1 MINTNASAQRRLN
14 VRKMTVIGVL
24 SAISI
29 MMSMLP
35 FIGYIPIGPTK
46 ATIMHIPVIIGAII
60 EGPVVGATIG
70 LIFGLTSLWNAMTQP
85 TITSIFFLNPLVSIL
100 PRVLIG
106 VVAYYVYQGIYK
118 ISKKVYAAGFMAGLI
133 GSLANTVGVLGM
145 IYVLYAD
152 KYMERIGQAGADAG
166 KWLFTLAATN
176 GVPEALVAAL
186 IVSAVS
192 VSLIRKGKKYKE
204 GLNIC
209 Y

>member
-35 FIGYIPIGPTK
+35 FIGYIPIGSTK

-192 VSLIRKGKKYKE
+192 VSLIRKGKK
-204 GLNIC
+204 
-209 Y
+209 

>member
-1 MINTNASAQRRLN
+1 MYFFMINTNASAQRRLN

-106 VVAYYVYQGIYK
+106 VVAYYVYQGIYE

-133 GSLANTVGVLGM
+133 GSLANTAGVLGM

-192 VSLIRKGKKYKE
+192 VSLIRKGKK
-204 GLNIC
+204 
-209 Y
+209 

>member
-1 MINTNASAQRRLN
+1 MINTNTSVQRRLN

-118 ISKKVYAAGFMAGLI
+118 ISKKVYVSGFMAGLI
-133 GSLANTVGVLGM
+133 GSLANTAGVLGM

-192 VSLIRKGKKYKE
+192 VSLIRKGKK
-204 GLNIC
+204 
-209 Y
+209 

>member
-1 MINTNASAQRRLN
+1 MYFFMINTRASAQRRLN
-14 VRKMTVIGVL
+14 VRKMSVIGVL

-29 MMSMLP
+29 MMSMIP

-46 ATIMHIPVIIGAII
+46 ATIMHVPVIIGAII

-145 IYVLYAD
+145 IYVLYAAQ
-152 KYMERIGQAGADAG
+152 YMERIGQAGANAG

-192 VSLIRKGKKYKE
+192 VSLIRKGKK
-204 GLNIC
+204 
-209 Y
+209 

>member
-186 IVSAVS
+186 SISS
-192 VSLIRKGKKYKE
+192 
-204 GLNIC
+204 IC
-209 Y
+209 VVN

>member
-1 MINTNASAQRRLN
+1 MINTNTSVQRRLN

-192 VSLIRKGKKYKE
+192 VSLIRKGKK
-204 GLNIC
+204 
-209 Y
+209 

>member
-1 MINTNASAQRRLN
+1 MINTQTSVNKRLN

-35 FIGYIPIGPTK
+35 FIGYIPIGPIK

-70 LIFGLTSLWNAMTQP
+70 LIFGLTSLWNAITQP
-85 TITSIFFLNPLVSIL
+85 VILYPLFLNPLVSVL
-100 PRVLIG
+100 PRILIG
-106 VVAYYVYQGIYK
+106 IIAYYVYQGVYK
-118 ISKKVYAAGFMAGLI
+118 LTKKVYASGFVAGLI
-133 GSLANTVGVLGM
+133 GSLVNTVGVLGM
-145 IYVLYAD
+145 IYVLYAE
-152 KYMERIGQAGADAG
+152 KYLILIEQQGASAGNLLLGVA
-166 KWLFTLAATN
+166 FTS

-192 VSLIRKGKKYKE
+192 VALIRKGKK
-204 GLNIC
+204 
-209 Y
+209 

>member
-46 ATIMHIPVIIGAII
+46 ATIMHIPVIIGAIL
-60 EGPVVGATIG
+60 EGAVVGATIG

-192 VSLIRKGKKYKE
+192 VSLIRKGKK
-204 GLNIC
+204 
-209 Y
+209 

>member
-152 KYMERIGQAGADAG
+152 KYMERIGQAGANAG
-166 KWLFTLAATN
+166 KWVFTLAATN

-192 VSLIRKGKKYKE
+192 VSLIRKGKK
-204 GLNIC
+204 
-209 Y
+209 

>member
-118 ISKKVYAAGFMAGLI
+118 ISKKVYVSGFMAGLI
-133 GSLANTVGVLGM
+133 GSLANTAGVLGM

-152 KYMERIGQAGADAG
+152 QYMERIGQAGADAG

-192 VSLIRKGKKYKE
+192 VSLIRKGKK
-204 GLNIC
+204 
-209 Y
+209 

>member
-1 MINTNASAQRRLN
+1 MYFFMINTNASVQKRLN

-192 VSLIRKGKKYKE
+192 VSLIRKGKK
-204 GLNIC
+204 
-209 Y
+209 

>member
-1 MINTNASAQRRLN
+1 MYFFMINTNASAQRRLN
-14 VRKMTVIGVL
+14 VRKMAVIGVL

-133 GSLANTVGVLGM
+133 GSLANTAGVLGM

-152 KYMERIGQAGADAG
+152 QYMERIGQAGADAG

-192 VSLIRKGKKYKE
+192 VSLIRKGKK
-204 GLNIC
+204 
-209 Y
+209 

>member
-133 GSLANTVGVLGM
+133 GSLANTVGVLGI

-192 VSLIRKGKKYKE
+192 VSLIRKGKK
-204 GLNIC
+204 
-209 Y
+209 

>member
-133 GSLANTVGVLGM
+133 GSLANTAGVLGM

-192 VSLIRKGKKYKE
+192 VSLIRKGKK
-204 GLNIC
+204 
-209 Y
+209 

>member
-133 GSLANTVGVLGM
+133 GSLANTAGVLGM

-192 VSLIRKGKKYKE
+192 VALIRKGKK
-204 GLNIC
+204 
-209 Y
+209 

>member
-176 GVPEALVAAL
+176 GVPEALGAAL

-192 VSLIRKGKKYKE
+192 VSLIRKGKK
-204 GLNIC
+204 
-209 Y
+209 

>member
-166 KWLFTLAATN
+166 KCLFTLAATN

-192 VSLIRKGKKYKE
+192 VSLIRKGKK
-204 GLNIC
+204 
-209 Y
+209 

>member
-176 GVPEALVAAL
+176 GVPEALVSAL

-192 VSLIRKGKKYKE
+192 VSLIRKGKK
-204 GLNIC
+204 
-209 Y
+209 

>member
-1 MINTNASAQRRLN
+1 MYFFMINTNASAQRRLN
-14 VRKMTVIGVL
+14 VRKMAVIGVL

-152 KYMERIGQAGADAG
+152 QYMERIGQAGADAG

-192 VSLIRKGKKYKE
+192 VSLIRKGKK
-204 GLNIC
+204 
-209 Y
+209 

>member
-133 GSLANTVGVLGM
+133 GSLANTAGVLGM

-152 KYMERIGQAGADAG
+152 QYMERIGQAGADAG

-192 VSLIRKGKKYKE
+192 VALIRKGKK
-204 GLNIC
+204 
-209 Y
+209 

>member
-14 VRKMTVIGVL
+14 VRKITLIGVL

-192 VSLIRKGKKYKE
+192 VSLIRKGKK
-204 GLNIC
+204 
-209 Y
+209 

>member
-106 VVAYYVYQGIYK
+106 VVAYYVYRGIYK
-118 ISKKVYAAGFMAGLI
+118 ISKKVYVSGFMAGLI
-133 GSLANTVGVLGM
+133 GSLANTAGVLGM

-192 VSLIRKGKKYKE
+192 VSLIRKGKK
-204 GLNIC
+204 
-209 Y
+209 

>member
-118 ISKKVYAAGFMAGLI
+118 ISKKVYVSGFMAGLI

-192 VSLIRKGKKYKE
+192 VSLIRKGKK
-204 GLNIC
+204 
-209 Y
+209 